1 MQEIVKYHNDF
12 NKIKLPSF
20 TELEQNLLFSL
31 ITKIKEQNGK
41 SFYFGNSEIR
51 DMIEDKYRYNN
62 NEIVKLCKSL
72 KEKFFKAD
80 FTILQKEILNIDNSQ
95 KEVLAEKTINL
106 FIEFAI
112 YYDKDVGDFHP
123 EPMISNF
130 MGITLEINPKFA
142 YLINE
147 ITKNFTA
154 FELVEFIALSGK
166 YTKTLYRLLKQYRN
180 TGIARFEWEEFKRIM
195 DIPEKLKMCDIDKDI
210 LKPAMKELTKER
222 NLFDQDRVCFKNL
235 AYEKEKAKGT
245 RGRGGKV
252 IGIVFTFKPETKNAD
267 KEKIQELEKENKA
280 LEQNN
285 LENENEF
292 YKKQNQDLVRMLGM
306 NQEFGNLVGR
316 SFYNEQGEVIKIQNA
331 YKKINGEIETIFK
344 NSESE
349 KIFTKNFENEKHFRN
364 YLKKFEVF

>member
-1 MQEIVKYHNDF
+1 MKEIVKYHNDF

-20 TELEQNLLFSL
+20 TAQEQNMLFGILMKLKNKGANKEISFTPQELLSFSTDNL
-31 ITKIKEQNGK
+31 SNKALGDMLFIL
-41 SFYFGNSEIR
+41 R
-51 DMIEDKYRYNN
+51 D
-62 NEIVKLCKSL
+62 
-72 KEKFFKAD
+72 KFFKAN
-80 FTILQKEILNIDNSQ
+80 FTILIEDKERDLIGKEI
-95 KEVLAEKTINL
+95 INL
-106 FIEFAI
+106 FQSFKLW
-112 YYDKDVGDFHP
+112 YPKGDTNYNHLQRV
-123 EPMISNF
+123 E
-130 MGITLEINPKFA
+130 LQVNPRFE

-147 ITKNFTA
+147 ITSNFTR
-154 FELVEFIALSGK
+154 FELAEFMELSGK
-166 YTKTLYRLLKQYRN
+166 YTKTLYRLLKQYRS
-180 TGIARFEWEEFKRIM
+180 TGTTKFEWEDFKRIM
-195 DIPEKLKMCDIDKDI
+195 DIPENYEMRDIEKRI
-210 LKPAMKELTKER
+210 LKPALKELTKER
-222 NLFDQDRVCFKNL
+222 NLFDLQRIPFQNL
-235 AYEKEKAKGT
+235 TYEKIKGKG
-245 RGRGGKV
+245 RGRGGNV
-252 IGIVFTFKPETKNAD
+252 IGIVFTFKPENLI
-267 KEKIQELEKENKA
+267 EQEQLE